1 MTVTAPAP
9 PVAPRPRAQLSRRRL
24 WIAGAVILAAL
35 GFLVVQALGEA
46 TVYFKT
52 ADEAVAEKADIGTR
66 RFRIEGVVVPGSVR
80 PAPAGKGVDFEIRGQ
95 RGATVDVVHQGD
107 PPELFQSNI
116 PVVLEGRWSG
126 DHYASDRI
134 MVKHTNEYKAENPGR
149 VDDYVG
155 QNR

>member
-1 MTVTAPAP
+1 MSAAPAP
-9 PVAPRPRAQLSRRRL
+9 VVRPRGQLGRRRL
-24 WIAGAVILAAL
+24 WVAGAVILAAL

-52 ADEAVAEKADIGTR
+52 ADEAVAEKSELGDR
-66 RFRIEGVVVPGSVR
+66 RFRIEGLVVAGSVK
-80 PAPAGKGVDFEIRGQ
+80 PAPAGEGVDFEIRGQ
-95 RGATVDVVHQGD
+95 KGATVDVIHRGD
-107 PPELFQSNI
+107 PPELFEPGI
-116 PVVLEGRWSG
+116 PVVLEGHWSG

-134 MVKHTNEYKAENPGR
+134 MVKHTNEYKAENPDR